1 MFRRIHPKHLYLKC
15 SKKIK
20 NFLLS
25 AKSREFLIFLF
36 FVLMAGFFWLLQTL
50 DNEYETEIS
59 IPIRLEDVP
68 EHIVIT
74 SEPVSKVE
82 VKVKDR
88 GTVLLNY
95 MLKRRFSPIS
105 IEFTEDL
112 SKDNHVK
119 IRTTDIER
127 RILSQLTASTR
138 LISLFPDTIEY
149 YYSSG
154 QSKIVPV
161 KLIGNVTAARQ
172 YYISDTIFS
181 PDSVMVYAPASVLDT
196 ISVAYT
202 HNLDL
207 SNIIDTITKKVE
219 MAKIRG
225 VKFIPDEIECTFCP
239 DIYTEKTVEVPIIGV
254 NFPYDK
260 VLRTFP
266 SKVNIT
272 FRIGVGQFKTVTA
285 DDFLVVVSYD
295 ELLRSNS
302 DKCTVKLQR
311 VPFNISQISVSPTQV
326 DYLIEQSS
334 FYNQ

>member
-36 FVLMAGFFWLLQTL
+36 FVLMAGCFWLLQTL

-59 IPIRLEDVP
+59 IPIRLEGIP
-68 EHIVIT
+68 EHVVIT
-74 SEPVSKVE
+74 SDPISKIE

-95 MLKRRFSPIS
+95 MLRRRFSPVT
-105 IEFTEDL
+105 IEFTDEV

-119 IRTTDIER
+119 IRSTDIER
-127 RILSQLTASTR
+127 KILSQLTTSTR
-138 LISLFPDTIEY
+138 MISLFPDTIEY

-154 QSKIVPV
+154 QSKVVPV
-161 KLIGNVTAARQ
+161 KLIGNITAARQ

-207 SNIIDTITKKVE
+207 NNVTDTITKKIE

-239 DIYTEKTVEVPIIGV
+239 DIYTEKTVDVPILGI

-266 SKVNIT
+266 SKVQIT
-272 FRIGVGQFKTVTA
+272 FRIGVGLFKTVTA

-295 ELLRSNS
+295 ELLRSDS
-302 DKCTVKLQR
+302 DKCAVKLQR
-311 VPFNISQISVSPTQV
+311 APSNISQIRISPTQV